1 MAVGTVG
8 HGTVEQGRGAR
19 SARKRTEPRRAH
31 RTGREARPAPF
42 ALPAAIRLMAVS
54 PFGFLL
60 AAQPPPRKVGALV
73 ALVAVALCT
82 LIVYPLAHVAPVVS
96 LGVVYLPA
104 VLVVSTTWGA
114 WLGLATAVI
123 SAAAFNFFHLPPVG
137 RFTLQNSENWV
148 ALAAF
153 LGVAV
158 LASSVAEV
166 TRARTR
172 DAEERRR
179 EADLA
184 AEMARLLLRGNSL
197 TEALPTAAA
206 RLAQTLE
213 LSSAAIEMEAV
224 EGDERTVAFPLREGP
239 NRLGTLLVG
248 AGTSEAN
255 LRRLQE
261 RVVPA
266 LEALLSAALERET
279 LLGGVVETAALRR
292 ADTVKTA
299 LLRAVS
305 HDLRSPLT
313 AISAAGE
320 AIASPSLRPEDRAEM
335 AAVIQEETKRLA
347 RLVDNLLDLSRLEA
361 GAAEP
366 RRELTSIDELI
377 RLAVADVGADPQAF
391 TLSIDRDMPLVSID
405 PVQMERALVNV
416 LENAR
421 RHSGGH
427 PVSVRARAVRP
438 LAGTREVASPSARD
452 GGEGAKGDR
461 VIVRIVDR
469 GPGIPPA
476 QLERVFEPFYR
487 AGTPGSGHRGSGL
500 GLAIARGFTE
510 ANAGTLHVESLPGQ
524 GATFVFEMPLR
535 ESSGKSAREQ
545 SSGGP
550 DEAQALGPLSPS
562 AGVDRAT

>member
-1 MAVGTVG
+1 M
-8 HGTVEQGRGAR
+8 
-19 SARKRTEPRRAH
+19 P
-31 RTGREARPAPF
+31 
-42 ALPAAIRLMAVS
+42 S

-60 AAQPPPRKVGALV
+60 TSEAPSRRVGAIV
-73 ALVAVALCT
+73 ALGAVALST
-82 LIVYPLAHVAPVVS
+82 LIVYPLAHVAPPVS
-96 LGVVYLPA
+96 LSVVYLPA
-104 VLVVSTTWGA
+104 VLVVSVTWGA
-114 WLGLATAVI
+114 WFGLGTAVL
-123 SAAAFNFFHLPPVG
+123 SAAAFDFFHLPPLG
-137 RFTLQNSENWV
+137 RFTLQHAGGWV
-148 ALAAF
+148 AVGAF
-153 LGVAV
+153 VVVAV
-158 LASSVAEV
+158 LTSSVAEV

-184 AEMARLLLRGNSL
+184 AEMATLLLRGGSL
-197 TEALPTAAA
+197 AEDLPTAAA
-206 RLAQTLE
+206 RLAHTLE
-213 LSSAAIEMEAV
+213 LNSAAITMEAV
-224 EGDERTVAFPLREGP
+224 EGDERTVAFPLREGTR
-239 NRLGTLLVG
+239 RLGTLLVG
-248 AGTSEAN
+248 ADTSEAK

-320 AIASPSLRPEDRAEM
+320 AVGSPSLSTGEREEM
-335 AAVIQEETKRLA
+335 AAVIQEETKRLS

-366 RRELTSIDELI
+366 RRELASIEELL
-377 RLAVADVGADPQAF
+377 RAAVAEVGSTPEAF
-391 TLSIDRDMPLVSID
+391 TLSIERDLPLVRVD
-405 PVQMERALVNV
+405 QVQMERAFVNV

-427 PVSVRARAVRP
+427 PVSVRARAVRR
-438 LAGTREVASPSARD
+438 LAGARQAPVAVGG
-452 GGEGAKGDR
+452 GGEQRPDGPAPAGDR
-461 VIVRIVDR
+461 VIIRIVDR

-510 ANAGTLHVESLPGQ
+510 ANAGSLHVESLPGQ
-524 GATFVFEMPLR
+524 GATFVFEMPL
-535 ESSGKSAREQ
+535 EEPGA
-545 SSGGP
+545 
-550 DEAQALGPLSPS
+550 
-562 AGVDRAT
+562 

>member
-1 MAVGTVG
+1 M
-8 HGTVEQGRGAR
+8 
-19 SARKRTEPRRAH
+19 SP
-31 RTGREARPAPF
+31 
-42 ALPAAIRLMAVS
+42 
-54 PFGFLL
+54 PFGLL
-60 AAQPPPRKVGALV
+60 IASEPPSRRVGVLV
-73 ALVAVALCT
+73 ALAAVALST
-82 LIVYPLAHVAPVVS
+82 LIVYPLKQVAPVAS
-96 LGVVYLPA
+96 LSVVYLPA
-104 VLVVSTTWGA
+104 VLVVSVTWGA
-114 WLGLATAVI
+114 WLGFATALV

-137 RFTLQNSENWV
+137 TFTISNSDNWV

-153 LGVAV
+153 VVVAA
-158 LASSVAEV
+158 LSSSVAEV
-166 TRARTR
+166 TRARAR
-172 DAEERRR
+172 DAEERRS

-184 AEMARLLLRGNSL
+184 AEMARLLLRGASL
-197 TEALPTAAA
+197 SEDLPTAAA
-206 RLAQTLE
+206 RLAQALK
-213 LSSAAIEMEAV
+213 LNSARIEMEAV
-224 EGDERTVAFPLREGP
+224 EGDERTVAFPLREGTR
-239 NRLGTLLVG
+239 RLGTLLVG
-248 AGTSEAN
+248 ADSSEAS

-266 LEALLSAALERET
+266 LEALLSAALEREG

-320 AIASPSLRPEDRAEM
+320 AVGSPSLSQPEREEL
-335 AAVIQEETKRLA
+335 AAVIQEETRRLS

-366 RRELTSIDELI
+366 RRDWTSVEDLI
-377 RLAVADVGADPQAF
+377 RTALRELAAGEGDF
-391 TLSIDRDMPLVSID
+391 SLSIERDLPLIRVD
-405 PVQMERALVNV
+405 PAQMERAFVNV

-427 PVSVRARAVRP
+427 PVSVRARAVRS
-438 LAGTREVASPSARD
+438 LARAPA
-452 GGEGAKGDR
+452 GDR

-487 AGTPGSGHRGSGL
+487 AGTAAGGHRGSGL

-510 ANAGTLHVESLPGQ
+510 ANAGSLHVESLPGQ
-524 GATFVFEMPLR
+524 GATFVFGLPLQEPDE
-535 ESSGKSAREQ
+535 ESGQDGDSAASAAHVAGARE
-545 SSGGP
+545 
-550 DEAQALGPLSPS
+550 PL
-562 AGVDRAT
+562 AGRAPAR

>member
-1 MAVGTVG
+1 MASPLGSLLAS
-8 HGTVEQGRGAR
+8 EQP
-19 SARKRTEPRRAH
+19 PRRV
-31 RTGREARPAPF
+31 GLIS
-42 ALPAAIRLMAVS
+42 ALI
-54 PFGFLL
+54 G
-60 AAQPPPRKVGALV
+60 
-73 ALVAVALCT
+73 VALCT

-96 LGVVYLPA
+96 LSVVYLPA
-104 VLVVSTTWGA
+104 VLVVSVIWGA
-114 WLGLATAVI
+114 WLGIATAVL

-137 RFTLQNSENWV
+137 RFTIQDSSNWV

-153 LGVAV
+153 LVVAV
-158 LASSVAEV
+158 MASSVAEI

-184 AEMARLLLRGNSL
+184 AEMARLLLRGNDL
-197 TEALPTAAA
+197 AEALPTAAA

-213 LSSAAIEMEAV
+213 LSSAAIEMDAV
-224 EGDERTVAFPLREGP
+224 EADERSIAFPLREGT

-266 LEALLSAALERET
+266 LEALMSAALERET

-320 AIASPSLRPEDRAEM
+320 AIGSPSLSPEERTEM

-366 RRELTSIDELI
+366 HREWSSIEELI
-377 RLAVADVGADPQAF
+377 RAAVDEVGAGQDAF
-391 TLSIDRDMPLVSID
+391 ALSIDRDLPLVSVD
-405 PVQMERALVNV
+405 PVQMERAFVNV
-416 LENAR
+416 LENAH

-427 PVSVRARAVRP
+427 PVSVRARAVRR
-438 LAGTREVASPSARD
+438 LANSRAATVGP
-452 GGEGAKGDR
+452 GEQELPEGKRPTGDR

-510 ANAGTLHVESLPGQ
+510 ANAGWLHVESLPGQ
-524 GATFVFEMPLR
+524 GATFVFEMPLT
-535 ESSGKSAREQ
+535 EPADAGTAGIGAPGTGVSA
-545 SSGGP
+545 
-550 DEAQALGPLSPS
+550 
-562 AGVDRAT
+562 

>member
-1 MAVGTVG
+1 MAV
-8 HGTVEQGRGAR
+8 
-19 SARKRTEPRRAH
+19 P
-31 RTGREARPAPF
+31 
-42 ALPAAIRLMAVS
+42 S
-54 PFGFLL
+54 PFEFLL
-60 AAQPPPRKVGALV
+60 ASEPPPRRVGAIA
-73 ALVAVALCT
+73 ALFAVALST
-82 LIVYPLAHVAPVVS
+82 LLVYPLAHVAPVVS
-96 LGVVYLPA
+96 LSVVYLPA
-104 VLVVSTTWGA
+104 VLVVSVVWGG
-114 WLGLATAVI
+114 WLGIATAVL

-137 RFTLQNSENWV
+137 QFTVRQSENWV
-148 ALAAF
+148 ALGAF
-153 LGVAV
+153 LVVAM
-158 LASSVAEV
+158 LASSVAAI

-172 DAEERRR
+172 DAVERRQ

-184 AEMARLLLRGNSL
+184 AEMARLLLRADDL
-197 TEALPTAAA
+197 ADALPTAAA
-206 RLAQTLE
+206 RVAQTLG
-213 LSSAAIEMEAV
+213 LSSAAIEMDTV
-224 EGDERTVAFPLREGP
+224 EGDDRRIAFPLREGS

-261 RVVPA
+261 RIVPA
-266 LEALLSAALERET
+266 LEALLSAALEREA
-279 LLGGVVETAALRR
+279 LLGGVVETASLRR

-320 AIASPSLRPEDRAEM
+320 AVASPSLTPEERAEM

-366 RRELTSIDELI
+366 RREWTSIEELI
-377 RLAVADVGADPQAF
+377 RAAVSEVGGGPEAF
-391 TLSIDRDMPLVSID
+391 SLSIDHDLPPVSVD
-405 PVQMERALVNV
+405 PVQMERAFVNV

-427 PVSVRARAVRP
+427 PVSVRARAVRR
-438 LAGTREVASPSARD
+438 LAGAPAVASPAERDLARP
-452 GGEGAKGDR
+452 ARPRPSGDR
-461 VIVRIVDR
+461 VVVRVVDR

-487 AGTPGSGHRGSGL
+487 AGTATSGHRGSGL

-510 ANAGTLHVESLPGQ
+510 ANAGSLHVESLPGQ
-524 GATFVFEMPLR
+524 GATFVFELPL
-535 ESSGKSAREQ
+535 EASSERVFA
-545 SSGGP
+545 
-550 DEAQALGPLSPS
+550 DEPSTGTAQPAAIPVAQAGEREP
-562 AGVDRAT
+562 AT

>member
-1 MAVGTVG
+1 VIYAPIM
-8 HGTVEQGRGAR
+8 
-19 SARKRTEPRRAH
+19 S
-31 RTGREARPAPF
+31 RP
-42 ALPAAIRLMAVS
+42 L
-54 PFGFLL
+54 GFLL
-60 AAQPPPRKVGALV
+60 APDPPPRRVGVVV
-73 ALVAVALCT
+73 AVLAVALCT
-82 LIVYPLAHVAPVVS
+82 LALYPLKQIAPAVS
-96 LGVVYLPA
+96 LGVVYLLA
-104 VLVVSTTWGA
+104 VLVVSVIWGA
-114 WLGLATAVI
+114 WLGIATAIV

-137 RFTLQNSENWV
+137 HFTIRNSSNWV
-148 ALAAF
+148 ALVAFAVAA
-153 LGVAV
+153 A

-166 TRARTR
+166 TRARAR

-197 TEALPTAAA
+197 AEALPTAAA
-206 RLAQTLE
+206 RLAHALE
-213 LSSAAIEMEAV
+213 LSSAAIEMEAS
-224 EGDERTVAFPLREGP
+224 EGDERSVAFPLREGTR
-239 NRLGTLLVG
+239 RLGTLLVG
-248 AGTSEAN
+248 ADTSEAS

-266 LEALLSAALERET
+266 LEALLSAALEREE

-292 ADTVKTA
+292 ADVVKTA

-320 AIASPSLRPEDRAEM
+320 AVGSEALSPRERQEM
-335 AAVIQEETKRLA
+335 ATVIQEEAQRLS

-366 RRELTSIDELI
+366 RRDWTSIEEVIRGALSEL
-377 RLAVADVGADPQAF
+377 GASAEDF
-391 TLSIDRDMPLVSID
+391 SLSLDRDLPLVSAD
-405 PVQMERALVNV
+405 PVQLERAFVNV

-427 PVSVRARAVRP
+427 PVSVRARAVR
-438 LAGTREVASPSARD
+438 
-452 GGEGAKGDR
+452 DR

-487 AGTPGSGHRGSGL
+487 AGTPGGEHRGSGL
-500 GLAIARGFTE
+500 GLAIARGFIV

-524 GATFVFEMPLR
+524 GATFVFELPLPAPEGR
-535 ESSGKSAREQ
+535 
-545 SSGGP
+545 
-550 DEAQALGPLSPS
+550 SPS
-562 AGVDRAT
+562 AEGATAATGTRGPAA

>member
-1 MAVGTVG
+1 M
-8 HGTVEQGRGAR
+8 
-19 SARKRTEPRRAH
+19 
-31 RTGREARPAPF
+31 
-42 ALPAAIRLMAVS
+42 S

-60 AAQPPPRKVGALV
+60 SAEPPSRRTGAIVAVG
-73 ALVAVALCT
+73 AVALCT
-82 LIVYPLAHVAPVVS
+82 LILYPLQEIAPAVS
-96 LGVVYLPA
+96 LGVVYMLA
-104 VLVVSTTWGA
+104 VLVVSVLWGA
-114 WLGLATAVI
+114 GLGVATAVL

-137 RFTLQNSENWV
+137 RFTIRSSEDWV
-148 ALAAF
+148 ALIAFMVAA
-153 LGVAV
+153 A

-184 AEMARLLLRGNSL
+184 AEMARLLLRGEDL
-197 TEALPTAAA
+197 AEALPTAAA
-206 RLAQTLE
+206 RLAQALQ

-224 EGDERTVAFPLREGP
+224 EGDERSVAFPLREGTR
-239 NRLGTLLVG
+239 RLGTLLVG
-248 AGTSEAN
+248 ADASEQS

-266 LEALLSAALERET
+266 LEALLSAALEREE
-279 LLGGVVETAALRR
+279 LLGGVVETASLRR
-292 ADTVKTA
+292 ADVVKTA

-320 AIASPSLRPEDRAEM
+320 AVGSDSLLQDERKEM
-335 AAVIQEETKRLA
+335 AAVIVEEARRLS

-366 RRELTSIDELI
+366 RREWMSVEEVLGVAIGELTPK
-377 RLAVADVGADPQAF
+377 ADDFA
-391 TLSIDRDMPLVSID
+391 LSIDHDLPLIRADSA
-405 PVQMERALVNV
+405 QLERAFVNV

-421 RHSGGH
+421 RHSAGY

-438 LAGTREVASPSARD
+438 LAGE
-452 GGEGAKGDR
+452 GGR
-461 VIVRIVDR
+461 LIVRVVDR

-487 AGTPGSGHRGSGL
+487 AGTAQTGHRGSGL

-510 ANAGTLHVESLPGQ
+510 ANGGTLHVESLPEQ
-524 GATFVFEMPLR
+524 GTTFVFELPL
-535 ESSGKSAREQ
+535 
-545 SSGGP
+545 
-550 DEAQALGPLSPS
+550 EASERDGS
-562 AGVDRAT
+562 